1 VDAAV
6 VEPVD
11 VGEGGPFDVVDV
23 LPGTLAVDQLGL
35 VETVEALG
43 QGIVVAESPLLPTE
57 LTTPA
62 SASRSV

>member
-6 VEPVD
+6 IEPID

-23 LPGTLAVDQLGL
+23 LPGPSTVDQLGL

-43 QGIVVAESPLLPTE
+43 QGIIVG
-57 LTTPA
+57 LTG
-62 SASRSV
+62 